1 VWRPTATD
9 TDDDM
14 TTTTTAPSVGDLR
27 TLIPD
32 FERSLRAR
40 NMAPKTVRLYRE
52 AALSMVAFFLAQG
65 MPTEVTKIRR
75 EHVEHYINDQI
86 AKWAPATANQ
96 RYRSL
101 AALWSWLGEEGEI
114 RTSPAAKMRPP
125 RVPEQLV
132 PVVLSEAR
140 SIIGIPPLA
149 TPASFT
155 APPTTEAD
163 LIAQGEQRAP
173 EPTRPPG
180 HPATREHRRRL
191 HAGRPRTPPRRPPG
205 RRLLRLRRAGPP
217 QAGPAARRLTGSLPP
232 GLPGT

>member
-75 EHVEHYINDQI
+75 EHVEHYVNDQI

-180 HPATREHRRRL
+180 HPATRPPGHPGASSSASCRTTPNPSPPT
-191 HAGRPRTPPRRPPG
+191 AGSTPSTSATSRATSGRPRRPPPD
-205 RRLLRLRRAGPP
+205 R
-217 QAGPAARRLTGSLPP
+217 
-232 GLPGT
+232 